1 MDIPCILFISNS
13 RHYVITEDSVIASWP
28 SRSDKESEI
37 IQLNDGRI
45 ITANNVRRF
54 NFIDISK
61 IESLTAIDDA
71 SLEQV
76 TQSITELVDDVAVQ
90 IQLLELEQE

>member
-1 MDIPCILFISNS
+1 MWLMKTLLTSGCTNQRGAGH

-61 IESLTAIDDA
+61 IESLTAIDDGI
-71 SLEQV
+71 V
-76 TQSITELVDDVAVQ
+76 F
-90 IQLLELEQE
+90 

>member
-28 SRSDKESEI
+28 SRFDKESEI

-61 IESLTAIDDA
+61 IESLTAIDDGI
-71 SLEQV
+71 V
-76 TQSITELVDDVAVQ
+76 F
-90 IQLLELEQE
+90 